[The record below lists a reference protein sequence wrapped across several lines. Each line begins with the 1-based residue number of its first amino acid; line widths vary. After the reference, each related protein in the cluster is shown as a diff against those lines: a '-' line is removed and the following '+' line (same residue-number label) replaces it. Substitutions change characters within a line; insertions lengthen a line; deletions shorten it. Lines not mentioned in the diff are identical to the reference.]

1 MTQVFQNTKKSRRN
15 VFDIFWLDGISLK
28 LKHWSLWPSHTIWF

>member
-15 VFDIFWLDGISLK
+15 VFDIF
-28 LKHWSLWPSHTIWF
+28 